1 MKNKIKKV
9 AIQGIAGSFHHQATK
24 SFFADQFE
32 LLSCINFHDIPDCLH
47 SNTAQFAVM
56 AIENSIAGA
65 IIPNYAIIDNNDLN
79 IVGEVYINIRQNL
92 MALPKQQISDIKKV
106 YSHPMALLQT
116 REFFKN
122 YPHIKLIEDIDTAQV
137 AKRIKNNNLKKVGAV
152 ASAAAADIY
161 QLNILNHNIQ
171 TIKNNATRFFVL
183 QNSVNP
189 KFEVKNINKASLKF
203 ITKHQPGSLSKA
215 LNIFAGHDIN
225 LSKIQSM
232 PIIETP
238 WEYAFFV
245 DVIFDSYKQYQTA
258 ITELKNEVGHLKIL
272 GEYQQFK
279 KS

>member
-1 MKNKIKKV
+1 MNKIKKV
-9 AIQGIAGSFHHQATK
+9 ALQGILGSFHHEAATR
-24 SFFADQFE
+24 FFKEVFE
-32 LLSCINFHDIPDCLH
+32 LVSCDHFHEIPNCLH

-65 IIPNYAIIDNNDLN
+65 IIPNYAIIDNNKLN
-79 IVGEVYINIRQNL
+79 IVGEVYINIQQNL
-92 MALPKQQISDIKKV
+92 MALPNQNITDIKTV

-116 REFFKN
+116 REFFKK
-122 YPHIKLIEDIDTAQV
+122 YPHIKLIEDADTAQV
-137 AKRIKNNNLKKVGAV
+137 AKRIRDKKLKNVGAV
-152 ASAAAADIY
+152 ASLAAAEIFR
-161 QLNILNHNIQ
+161 LNVLEKSIQ

-189 KFEVKNINKASLKF
+189 KYDAPKINKASLKF
-203 ITKHQPGSLSKA
+203 ITKHRPGSLTSA
-215 LNIFAGHDIN
+215 LQIMAQNKLN

-245 DVIFDSYKQYQTA
+245 DVIFDSYQHYQKTIDA
-258 ITELKNEVGHLKIL
+258 LKKEVSHLKIL
-272 GEYQQFK
+272 GEYQEFN